1 MEPTNEVQ
9 PLRLEHAFERQD
21 EQFARAFALVE
32 QGIADRVTPGASLG
46 VTSHGHLVAWKA
58 FGRFRYQ
65 DDAPA
70 VRPETIFDLASV
82 TKAVA
87 TTTVAML
94 LYERGLL
101 KVRTRVREFFRE
113 FEDGGK
119 REITLAHL
127 LSHSS
132 GLPAYE
138 KLYLRCRTREQIVGA
153 AAAAPL
159 VNPTGSRSVY
169 SDIGFILLGEI
180 LARLAGQPLD
190 TFVAREISGPLGMA
204 NARYSPPVEMR
215 SAIPPTQDDRDFR
228 KRIIQGEVDDE
239 NAGVMGGV
247 AGHAGLFANAYD
259 LALFAECLLRGGAP
273 ILQPETIRLFTRRQ
287 YSPAE
292 SSFALGWDTPSQPS
306 QSGTLLSTKAYGHLG
321 YTGTSLWIDP
331 ARLLS
336 ITLLTNRTWPHRESQ
351 AIKQLRPAVH
361 DALVESL

>member
-9 PLRLEHAFERQD
+9 PLRLEHAFERQ
-21 EQFARAFALVE
+21 EAQFGRAFALVE
-32 QGIADRVTPGASLG
+32 KGIEARVTPGAVLA
-46 VTSHGHLVAWKA
+46 VTSHGELVAWKA
-58 FGRFRYQ
+58 FGRFRYE

-70 VRPETIFDLASV
+70 VEPETVFDLASL

-87 TTTVAML
+87 TTSVAML

-101 KVRTRVREFFRE
+101 KMRTKVREFFRE

-119 REITLAHL
+119 REITIADL

-138 KLYLRCRTREQIVGA
+138 KLFLRCRTREQVVGA

-159 VNPTGSRSVY
+159 VNPPGSRSKY
-169 SDIGFILLGEI
+169 SDLGFLLLGEI
-180 LARLAGQPLD
+180 LSRLAGTPLD
-190 TFVAREISGPLGMA
+190 AFVASEITRPLGMTSA
-204 NARYSPPVEMR
+204 LYAPPKDMR
-215 SAIPPTQDDRDFR
+215 EAIPPTQEDRDFR
-228 KRIIQGEVDDE
+228 KRTIQGEVDDE
-239 NAGVMGGV
+239 NASMMEGV
-247 AGHAGLFANAYD
+247 AGHAGLFANAHD

-273 ILQPETIRLFTRRQ
+273 ILKAETIRLFTKRQ
-287 YSPAE
+287 YLPVE

-306 QSGTLLSTKAYGHLG
+306 QSGTLLSSRAYGHLG
-321 YTGTSLWIDP
+321 YTGTSIWIDP
-331 ARLLS
+331 ERRLS